1 MPGQPAEAEELMIAR
16 DVALARLTDGRVHF
30 QHVTTA
36 RGVDLIRAAKAE
48 GLKVT
53 GEATLTI
60 CVLITRPWPRSTPC
74 SRSTRHSAP
83 PPT

>member
-16 DVALARLTDGRVHF
+16 DLALARLTDGRVHF

-48 GLKVT
+48 G
-53 GEATLTI
+53 
-60 CVLITRPWPRSTPC
+60 
-74 SRSTRHSAP
+74 SRSPVRP
-83 PPT
+83 PSPSLS